1 MFRFRLVLSLN
12 GGTRPLRPP
21 RVAVSFPQSA
31 FPLHFFAYNHHRRS
45 PPPPPPRSHNHQ
57 TEHGLIR
64 LVLTMT
70 QAAPQASHGALL
82 GLLLPLYASALALNL
97 PTLGATI
104 GQALL
109 LTARSSGA
117 AFKEA
122 VAYVGAGERQALEGA
137 VRTAILGR
145 GASAGAG
152 DGGGRGSAGSHSR
165 VSGRKLDLSQYST
178 RG

>member
-1 MFRFRLVLSLN
+1 MLTFVCFH
-12 GGTRPLRPP
+12 RPP
-21 RVAVSFPQSA
+21 
-31 FPLHFFAYNHHRRS
+31 L
-45 PPPPPPRSHNHQ
+45 PPRIHPS
-57 TEHGLIR
+57 E
-64 LVLTMT
+64 

-97 PTLGATI
+97 PTLSATI

-109 LTARSSGA
+109 LTARSSAA

-137 VRTAILGR
+137 VRAAMLGR
-145 GASAGAG
+145 AAPSAGSGG
-152 DGGGRGSAGSHSR
+152 DGGGRGGSR